1 MKDRDKMA
9 NYDLEQLIK
18 EEQKDIQW
26 LNKILH
32 NIEG

>member
-1 MKDRDKMA
+1 MA